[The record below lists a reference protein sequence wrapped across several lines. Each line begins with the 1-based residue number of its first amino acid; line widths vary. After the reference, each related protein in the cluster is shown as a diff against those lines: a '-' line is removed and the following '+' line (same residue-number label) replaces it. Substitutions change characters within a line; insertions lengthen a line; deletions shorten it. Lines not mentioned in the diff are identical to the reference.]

1 MTSDAIRPQQLIN
14 GQWRDGSGADGI
26 DVFDPSTGERIAELA
41 PATIADADGAVAA
54 AKAAFESW
62 SELSLARRVQYLYRM
77 RQNLID
83 HSEELAR
90 TITRDQG
97 KTLDEARG
105 EVLRSCDFLE
115 AAIAAPMLYGSTSG
129 NIAGNLDYKH
139 LREPL
144 GVALAITPLNFPV
157 MNPTLFVGWALVT
170 GNTLVVKPSEQD
182 PLASTHALQLL
193 ADGLPAGVLNV
204 IQGRA
209 DVSQHLVSHPD
220 VAAVS
225 CITST
230 PVARSIHQTAT
241 QLGKRVQANGG
252 AKNPIVIAADAD
264 LEAAAEGVI
273 TSAFGMAGQR
283 CLAGT
288 RIIAERPV
296 YDELVERV
304 AQLTDRL
311 VLGSGLDPETTL
323 CPVVSAAAKARITGM
338 IDAAAEAGATLIR
351 DGRGAE
357 PQTPSAKPG
366 GYYLGP
372 TIIADLP
379 IDHPSSC
386 EEMFGPAIIV
396 HAADSV
402 DEAIAM
408 ANDTE
413 FGNAASIWTASAS
426 TARRFERGIRS
437 GNIGINAFPGPP
449 ANQTMGGLGASF
461 FGESHICGDAPL
473 RFYTEEKLVSS
484 RW

>member
-1 MTSDAIRPQQLIN
+1 MNDVPAPQLLID
-14 GQWRDGSGADGI
+14 GKWREGSGTDGI
-26 DVFDPSTGERIAELA
+26 DVFDPSTGARIAELA
-41 PATIADADGAVAA
+41 PATIADADAAVAA
-54 AKAAFESW
+54 ASAAFPEW
-62 SELSLARRVQYLYRM
+62 SALSMARRVQHLYRM

-115 AAIAAPMLYGSTSG
+115 AAIAAPMLYNSSSG
-129 NIAGNLDYKH
+129 NISGTLDVKH

-193 ADGLPAGVLNV
+193 AEGLPDGVLNL
-204 IQGRA
+204 IHGRA

-230 PVARSIHQTAT
+230 PTAKAVYQTAT
-241 QLGKRVQANGG
+241 ALGKRVQANGG
-252 AKNPIVIAADAD
+252 AKNPIVIAADAN

-273 TSAFGMAGQR
+273 NSAFGMAGQR

-288 RIIAERPV
+288 RIIAEKPV
-296 YDELVERV
+296 YEELVDRV
-304 AQLTDRL
+304 ATLSDKL
-311 VLGSGLDPETTL
+311 VLGSGFDPETTL
-323 CPVVSAAAKARITGM
+323 CPVVSAGSKARITGM
-338 IDAAAEAGATLIR
+338 IDAAVEAGATLIR
-351 DGRGAE
+351 DGRNAE
-357 PQTPSAKPG
+357 PKTASATPD
-366 GYYLGP
+366 GYYLAP
-372 TIIADLP
+372 TIMADVP

-386 EEMFGPAIIV
+386 QEMFGPALIA
-396 HAADSV
+396 HSADSM

-413 FGNAASIWTASAS
+413 FGNAASLWTASPAL
-426 TARRFERGIRS
+426 ARRFEHEIRH
-437 GNIGINAFPGPP
+437 GNIGINTFPGPP
-449 ANQTMGGLGASF
+449 ANQTMGGLGESF
-461 FGESHICGDAPL
+461 FGETHICGDAPL
-473 RFYTEEKLVSS
+473 KFYTEEKLVST

>member
-1 MTSDAIRPQQLIN
+1 MTNELIKPQLLID
-14 GQWRDGSGADGI
+14 GRWRDGGGTDPI
-26 DVFDPSTGERIAELA
+26 EVFDPSTGARIAELI
-41 PATIADADGAVAA
+41 PATIADADEAVAA
-54 AKAAFESW
+54 ATAAFESW
-62 SELSLARRVQYLYRM
+62 SALSMARRVQYLYRM

-115 AAIAAPMLYGSTSG
+115 AAIAAPMLAGSTSG
-129 NIAGNLDYKH
+129 NIAGNLDFKH

-182 PLASTHALQLL
+182 PLASTHALRLL
-193 ADGLPAGVLNV
+193 AEGLPDGVLNV
-204 IQGRA
+204 VQGRA
-209 DVSQHLVSHPD
+209 DVSQHLVSHPG
-220 VAAVS
+220 VAVVS

-230 PVARSIHQTAT
+230 PVARSIYRTAT

-264 LEAAAEGVI
+264 LDAAAEGVI

-288 RIIAERPV
+288 RIIVERPV
-296 YDELVERV
+296 YDEVVERV
-304 AQLTDRL
+304 ARLSDEL
-311 VLGSGLDPETTL
+311 VLGSGFDPETTL
-323 CPVVSAAAKARITGM
+323 GPVVSSGAKARITGM
-338 IDAAAEAGATLIR
+338 IDAAEAAGATLIR

-357 PQTPSAKPG
+357 PQTASATTE

-437 GNIGINAFPGPP
+437 GNIGINTFPGPP
-449 ANQTMGGLGASF
+449 ANQTMGGLGQSF
-461 FGESHICGDAPL
+461 FGETHICGDAPL
-473 RFYTEEKLVSS
+473 KFYTEEKLVSA